1 MIQLEVPKRVSN
13 IFLNLHK
20 PKKFKACYLSGM
32 FQVIEEG
39 KEASVEFYDQWVK
52 DVIKTVPKERLL
64 IFNVKEGWEPL
75 CKFLDVPIPNQVR
88 AFLDMNYERYM
99 IMIIVLFFCSHF
111 QGLMTLLI

>member
-1 MIQLEVPKRVSN
+1 MTQLEVPKRVN
-13 IFLNLHK
+13 NTFINLYK
-20 PKKFKACYLSGM
+20 SKKFKACCLSGM

-39 KEASVEFYDQWVK
+39 KEASVEFYDQWIK

-88 AFLDMNYERYM
+88 AFLVMNYEEYM
-99 IMIIVLFFCSHF
+99 IIFLFSCSHF
-111 QGLMTLLI
+111 QGLMTLPI

>member
-1 MIQLEVPKRVSN
+1 MTQLEVPKRVSN
-13 IFLNLHK
+13 IFLNLYRSN
-20 PKKFKACYLSGM
+20 KFEACCLSGM

-88 AFLDMNYERYM
+88 FYCWCQL
-99 IMIIVLFFCSHF
+99 
-111 QGLMTLLI
+111 

>member
-88 AFLDMNYERYM
+88 AFLGMNYEKL
-99 IMIIVLFFCSHF
+99 MIIFLFSCSHSH
-111 QGLMTLLI
+111 GLMTLPI